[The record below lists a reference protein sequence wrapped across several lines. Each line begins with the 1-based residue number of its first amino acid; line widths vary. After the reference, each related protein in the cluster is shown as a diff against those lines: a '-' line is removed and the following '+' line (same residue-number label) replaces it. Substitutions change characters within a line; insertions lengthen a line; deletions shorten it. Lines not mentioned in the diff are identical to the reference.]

1 MVAEDIVVFLTGGA
15 PWGFRLQG
23 GAELQKPLQVA
34 KVRRRSKACRAGLKE
49 HDELI
54 AIDDHLCAELSHA
67 QAMSLIDAQTAEL
80 SLRVKRAPSGF
91 HSSSYSGCSASPR
104 SSMRVLSPPGV
115 PSPSHHSSI
124 LSPTGIP
131 RCITSPPD
139 SEAYYGETDS
149 DADTQSHTHRRQRR
163 TPPHARSPARYED
176 QEEEETSEMSGYESA
191 TDGGVFSLGQWDGQ
205 CPAGVPRRELIYQ
218 PLQTDWTTPAHTPH
232 TLTPHTLTP
241 TPDQEVEAEGEGD
254 SGFQEAG
261 GCVVLACAPLVSP
274 ERAKEA
280 LMSGSSKQLVP
291 MVGPQQTP
299 ISDELS
305 TTYMDKARQ
314 AKLQRGESVV
324 EKQVKEART
333 KCRSIASLLT
343 DAPNPNSK
351 GVLMFKKRRQRAKK
365 YTLTCFGKAEGDR
378 GGETEGD
385 TGGETEEEGGSS
397 ILSGSEVDEE
407 GFSASFD
414 PTWDS
419 GYLDVLDRRSSACPS
434 TTPTTPT
441 TPTTNHSPGLDISA
455 YQGTGLVT
463 PVKQSPGLEVS
474 GLENSAYQ
482 SPGLGTPV
490 KQSPGLEVS
499 GLENSAYQSPGLG
512 TPVKQSPGLEV
523 SGLENSAYQG
533 SRLESSVTKQPIGNH
548 AANMSPPAVALTNGG
563 SVAVSRASVVL
574 SPPTQPPLPGQN
586 GQHGNFNPNPNLNL
600 SASPITDSDHHLN
613 ANLSPNAGYLNRTAR
628 PFTPGPT
635 PPRASVTS
643 VMFRPPQP
651 KPTAITMETKPVSA
665 VSMVTISPTRHPSGP
680 DARRAVSST
689 SLYIPPRNNN
699 SNTHPSVNSPPSAL
713 SPPSSLSFAQS
724 PSNAHTFSPQSAVH
738 APPSTPFS
746 PSAQRQLVFPSPVQ
760 PFPPPAPLSYPPP
773 PAPTYPP
780 ASTCMSSPH
789 PPDVAQVSF
798 HAQPDHPLPPPAVQ
812 LSPSLPVHP
821 YMNSPGTVTPSP
833 HGAMTTAP
841 PPQAPAADSLASRE
855 QRISVPAVRTGILN
869 DARRRANKKP
879 MFCAVQ
885 NKDVS
890 PNPDLLSMVQNMD
903 DHFGKTGAAESGVA
917 PSSEAGHESGPE
929 EDWLR
934 LGAEACNFM
943 QAQRVPRPPPVAP
956 KPQTPQV
963 PQLEGKGGQL
973 FARRQ
978 SRMDR
983 YVVERS
989 PSVAAAPY
997 SPAQTREPSPTPS
1010 LPATW
1015 KYSSNIRAPPPIS
1028 YNPLLSPSCP
1038 PKAQKKPEIKK
1049 SGPAGSKGQKAGM
1062 KAVDIMS
1069 HQPYQLNSTLFS
1081 YGGGVPQDTST
1092 YQQQQ
1097 GVTGGPQKTARVYE
1111 VKRFSTPPPTS
1122 TGPALKVI
1130 VPRSATTLGE
1140 PLRRSDVA
1148 SSPPAVVS
1156 APYQPFHPEPQAHQP
1171 QWAAAPP
1178 SPSVPPAPNAPLPQ
1192 LPTFSSARAPNPV
1205 QSPSSSHLL
1214 PTNTAQANRAF
1225 KSAPNLSPLSPTG
1238 ASQQATSSTHPSRVP
1253 RPRFSTS
1260 NLGLQPCI
1268 WRPGS
1273 TMH

>member
-1 MVAEDIVVFLTGGA
+1 MVAEEIVVSLSGGS

-23 GAELQKPLQVA
+23 GAEQQKPLQVA

-49 HDELI
+49 HDELV
-54 AIDDHLCAELSHA
+54 AIGDHMCAELSHA
-67 QAMSLIDAQTAEL
+67 QAMSLIDTESSTL
-80 SLRVKRAPSGF
+80 NLRVKRAPPGF
-91 HSSSYSGCSASPR
+91 HFSTG
-104 SSMRVLSPPGV
+104 VLSPPAG
-115 PSPSHHSSI
+115 PLPSHCSSI
-124 LSPTGIP
+124 LSPRG
-131 RCITSPPD
+131 ITSPPD

-149 DADTQSHTHRRQRR
+149 DADTQSLTHRRQRR
-163 TPPHARSPARYED
+163 TPPHARSPARYD
-176 QEEEETSEMSGYESA
+176 NQEEEETSEMSGYESA
-191 TDGGVFSLGQWDGQ
+191 TDVGLSMQGQWDGQ
-205 CPAGVPRRELIYQ
+205 GLVGVPRRELIYQ
-218 PLQTDWTTPAHTPH
+218 PLQTEWTTPTHTPH

-241 TPDQEVEAEGEGD
+241 TPDQGLMEAEGEGD

-261 GCVVLACAPLVSP
+261 GCIGLACPPLVSP

-280 LMSGSSKQLVP
+280 LMSGSGKHLVP

-299 ISDELS
+299 VSDELS

-414 PTWDS
+414 PTWDT
-419 GYLDVLDRRSSACPS
+419 GYLDLLDRRSSACPS

-441 TPTTNHSPGLDISA
+441 TPTTNHSSVLDISA
-455 YQGTGLVT
+455 YQTPGLLTSVS
-463 PVKQSPGLEVS
+463 QSPGLEVS
-474 GLENSAYQ
+474 GPES
-482 SPGLGTPV
+482 
-490 KQSPGLEVS
+490 
-499 GLENSAYQSPGLG
+499 
-512 TPVKQSPGLEV
+512 
-523 SGLENSAYQG
+523 SAYQG
-533 SRLESSVTKQPIGNH
+533 SRLESSITKQPISNQPAH
-548 AANMSPPAVALTNGG
+548 MSPPAVALTNGG

-574 SPPTQPPLPGQN
+574 SPPSQTPLPSQN
-586 GQHGNFNPNPNLNL
+586 GQHGNPNPSPNPNL
-600 SASPITDSDHHLN
+600 SPVTDSDHHLN
-613 ANLSPNAGYLNRTAR
+613 PGVLNRTAR
-628 PFTPGPT
+628 PFTPGPAAS
-635 PPRASVTS
+635 RASVTS

-651 KPTAITMETKPVSA
+651 KPTAMTMATKPVAA
-665 VSMVTISPTRHPSGP
+665 VSMVTIQPSRLQSGP

-699 SNTHPSVNSPPSAL
+699 SNTPPSVNSPPS
-713 SPPSSLSFAQS
+713 SLSSAAFSQPATN
-724 PSNAHTFSPQSAVH
+724 PHTFSPQPAAY

-746 PSAQRQLVFPSPVQ
+746 LPAQPFSSTAPQQFPSP
-760 PFPPPAPLSYPPP
+760 PAPAYPPP
-773 PAPTYPP
+773 STCIP
-780 ASTCMSSPH
+780 ASPISPPH
-789 PPDVAQVSF
+789 PPDLTQSSF
-798 HAQPDHPLPPPAVQ
+798 HAQPAPPPPPPPAQ
-812 LSPSLPVHP
+812 PPPSPSVHP
-821 YMNSPGTVTPSP
+821 YINMTGAVTPGPHAAMATASP
-833 HGAMTTAP
+833 T
-841 PPQAPAADSLASRE
+841 QAPAADSLATRE
-855 QRISVPAVRTGILN
+855 ERISVPAARTGILHE
-869 DARRRANKKP
+869 ARRRSNKKP

-885 NKDVS
+885 NKDIN

-903 DHFGKTGAAESGVA
+903 DHFGKATGAEPGAA
-917 PSSEAGHESGPE
+917 PSGEAGHESGPE

-943 QAQRVPRPPPVAP
+943 QAQRRPRPPPVAP

-963 PQLEGKGGQL
+963 PQLAGKGGEL

-978 SRMDR
+978 NRMDR

-989 PSVAAAPY
+989 PSVAAAPF
-997 SPAQTREPSPTPS
+997 SPAQTRESSPTPS

-1015 KYSSNIRAPPPIS
+1015 KYSSSIRAPPPIS

-1038 PKAQKKPEIKK
+1038 LKAQKKPEVSKTK
-1049 SGPAGSKGQKAGM
+1049 SGPAGSKGQKAGL
-1062 KAVDIMS
+1062 KSVDVMS

-1081 YGGGVPQDTST
+1081 YGGGVPQHTST
-1092 YQQQQ
+1092 YQQQ
-1097 GVTGGPQKTARVYE
+1097 GGMTSGPQKTARVYE
-1111 VKRFSTPPPTS
+1111 VKRFSTPPPIS
-1122 TGPALKVI
+1122 TGPALKVV

-1140 PLRRSDVA
+1140 PLWCSDVT
-1148 SSPPAVVS
+1148 SPPPTVGPT
-1156 APYQPFHPEPQAHQP
+1156 PYQPHQPQPQP
-1171 QWAAAPP
+1171 QWATSPLSPP
-1178 SPSVPPAPNAPLPQ
+1178 PPPAPTAPLPQ
-1192 LPTFSSARAPNPV
+1192 LPTFSAAPAQNLV
-1205 QSPSSSHLL
+1205 QSPTFLHLPPSS
-1214 PTNTAQANRAF
+1214 NTQANRQF
-1225 KSAPNLSPLSPTG
+1225 KSAPDLSPVCPAG
-1238 ASQQATSSTHPSRVP
+1238 ASRPASSSTHPSRVP

-1260 NLGLQPCI
+1260 NLGLQPCV

-1273 TMH
+1273 TTH